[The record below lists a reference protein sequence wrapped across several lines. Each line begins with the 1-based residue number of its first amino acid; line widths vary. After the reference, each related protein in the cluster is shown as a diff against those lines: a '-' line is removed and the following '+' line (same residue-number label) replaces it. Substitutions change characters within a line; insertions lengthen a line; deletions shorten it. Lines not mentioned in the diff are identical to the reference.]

1 MVLNAFQ
8 TEQFFAFPRLLN
20 LTVRKDTNMSRVWN
34 GVQMVNDYNADRL
47 MEPKASWTI
56 FSLRNLPRTV
66 PEPLQNRS
74 RTPPERLQNR
84 SGTVPDMTAIDPR
97 HFVIVFNFVKISIS
111 TNKSMKF
118 IKIEKWALLVFLWC
132 TKKSKPNEYRPIS
145 NWRIAIK
152 SMTWVDSNRMLHSRH
167 IERVTFCNKPNYL
180 IIRQNGRAKSFAG
193 P

>member
-1 MVLNAFQ
+1 
-8 TEQFFAFPRLLN
+8 
-20 LTVRKDTNMSRVWN
+20 
-34 GVQMVNDYNADRL
+34 

-111 TNKSMKF
+111 TN
-118 IKIEKWALLVFLWC
+118 
-132 TKKSKPNEYRPIS
+132 
-145 NWRIAIK
+145 
-152 SMTWVDSNRMLHSRH
+152 
-167 IERVTFCNKPNYL
+167 
-180 IIRQNGRAKSFAG
+180 
-193 P
+193 

>member
-1 MVLNAFQ
+1 MACKWWTIIMQIDWWNL
-8 TEQFFAFPRLLN
+8 RLL
-20 LTVRKDTNMSRVWN
+20 
-34 GVQMVNDYNADRL
+34 
-47 MEPKASWTI
+47 EPSFRSGTY
-56 FSLRNLPRTV
+56 L
-66 PEPLQNRS
+66 EPLQNRS
-74 RTPPERLQNR
+74 RTAPERLQNR
-84 SGTVPDMTAIDPR
+84 SGTVPDMTAIDSR

-118 IKIEKWALLVFLWC
+118 ILIEKWALLVFLWC

-167 IERVTFCNKPNYL
+167 IERMTFCNKPNYL